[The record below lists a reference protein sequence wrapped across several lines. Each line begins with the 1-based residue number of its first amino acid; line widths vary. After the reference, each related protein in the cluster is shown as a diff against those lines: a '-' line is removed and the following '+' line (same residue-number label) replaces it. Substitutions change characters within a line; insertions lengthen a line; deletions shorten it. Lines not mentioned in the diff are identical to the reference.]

1 LIAYVEHHNKSK
13 MFGSQAL
20 VDVSYFDSNEIYDN
34 EWELT
39 HWIWKLDHYGID
51 LPKMQKVE
59 SKLMSFCRPNDA
71 ERVSFIL
78 ENKLLEVDK
87 ALLLKLPALSTTK
100 PRNDVLS
107 QKEK

>member
-1 LIAYVEHHNKSK
+1 

-51 LPKMQKVE
+51 LPKMQKIK
-59 SKLMSFCRPNDA
+59 S
-71 ERVSFIL
+71 
-78 ENKLLEVDK
+78 
-87 ALLLKLPALSTTK
+87 
-100 PRNDVLS
+100 
-107 QKEK
+107 